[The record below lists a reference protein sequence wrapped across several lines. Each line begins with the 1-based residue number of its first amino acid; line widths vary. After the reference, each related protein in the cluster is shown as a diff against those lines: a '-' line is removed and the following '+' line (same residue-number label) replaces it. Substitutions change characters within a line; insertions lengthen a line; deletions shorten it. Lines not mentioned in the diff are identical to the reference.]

1 MNFYILDDDVN
12 IIKKLEFIIESEGLG
27 FVIGY
32 SCDSLEG
39 MKEIRQLKPG
49 IVLIDLL
56 MPKKNGIAVV
66 DELKKEFDFAFIMI
80 SQVSNQEM
88 ISEAYNIGI
97 EFFISKPIIKAEVLK
112 VIETV
117 KSKII
122 FKKALTALNDY
133 GSPDKIEK
141 RKYKSKII
149 LNSIGIAS
157 EKGSHDLIKI
167 IELIMREQLE
177 NDEICLK
184 EVAKKLNLR
193 YTTSMQRIRRAIIK
207 GLENIA
213 AEGLEDLYS
222 FNVAEYGNKLYGFCE
237 VRQTMQYLQGKVKK
251 PGTTNISQFIESLLI
266 LNNDY

>member
-1 MNFYILDDDVN
+1 MNFYILDDDIN
-12 IIKKLEFIIESEGLG
+12 IIKKLEFIIESENLG
-27 FVIGY
+27 YVIGY
-32 SCDSLEG
+32 ACDSEKGLE
-39 MKEIRQLKPG
+39 EIRQLKPG

-56 MPKKNGIAVV
+56 MPKKNGITVV
-66 DELKKEFDFAFIMI
+66 DELKKEFDFSFIMI

-88 ISEAYNIGI
+88 IAEAYHAGI

-117 KSKII
+117 ASKMLFNQALSAVKASKPLNKIQKRKFKSK
-122 FKKALTALNDY
+122 
-133 GSPDKIEK
+133 
-141 RKYKSKII
+141 RI
-149 LNSIGIAS
+149 LNSLGIAS
-157 EKGSHDLIKI
+157 EKGSHDLLKI
-167 IELIMREQLE
+167 LEFIMDEQIE

-184 EVAKKLNLR
+184 EIAKQLNLS
-193 YTTSMQRIRRAIIK
+193 YTTSMQRIRRAITK

-213 AEGLEDLYS
+213 AEGVEDLYS
-222 FNVAEYGNKLYGFCE
+222 FNVTEYGNKLYGFCE

>member
-1 MNFYILDDDVN
+1 MNFYILDDDIN

-39 MKEIRQLKPG
+39 MKEIRQLKPN
-49 IVLIDLL
+49 IVLTDLL
-56 MPKKNGIAVV
+56 MPSKNGIDVV
-66 DELKKEFDFAFIMI
+66 SELKKEFDFAFIMI

-122 FKKALTALNDY
+122 FQKALTVVNDY
-133 GSPDKIEK
+133 GSPNKIEK
-141 RKYKSKII
+141 RKYKSKKI

-167 IELIMREQLE
+167 LELVMEEKLE

-184 EVAKKLNLR
+184 EVANKLNLS
-193 YTTSMQRIRRAIIK
+193 YNTSMQRIRRAIIK

-222 FNVAEYGNKLYGFCE
+222 FNVSEYGNKLYGFGE
-237 VRQTMQYLQGKVKK
+237 VRQTMHYLQGKAKK
-251 PGTTNISQFIESLLI
+251 PGTANISQFIESLLI

>member
-1 MNFYILDDDVN
+1 MNFYILDDDIN

-27 FVIGY
+27 YVIGY
-32 SCDSLEG
+32 ACDSEKGLE
-39 MKEIRQLKPG
+39 EIRQLKPG

-56 MPKKNGIAVV
+56 MPKKNGITVV
-66 DELKKEFDFAFIMI
+66 DALKKEFDFSFIMI

-88 ISEAYNIGI
+88 IAEAYHAGI

-122 FKKALTALNDY
+122 FKKALTAANAY
-133 GSPDKIEK
+133 ASPNKIGK
-141 RKYKSKII
+141 RKYKSKKI
-149 LNSIGIAS
+149 LNAIGIAS

-167 IELIMREQLE
+167 IDLIIREELE

-184 EVAKKLNLR
+184 EVAKQLNLS
-193 YTTSMQRIRRAIIK
+193 YTTSMQRIRRAITK

-213 AEGLEDLYS
+213 AEGVEDLYS
-222 FNVAEYGNKLYGFCE
+222 FNVTEYGNKLYGFCE
-237 VRQTMQYLQGKVKK
+237 VRQTMQYLQGKSKK
-251 PGTTNISQFIESLLI
+251 PGKTNISQFIESLLI